1 MLKHLQ
7 VKILHSDSKLILKSK
22 VLARVNANAKSKIL
36 RESCAIIHACRN
48 TSYIFFITLFFP
60 SDLNFT
66 VQLVSK
72 RLGLWPS
79 TYDLEGA
86 SNALLRLWRVY
97 KLDLDDFI
105 DGRIL
110 NYTADQPLSTEEV
123 LAVTSYADATK
134 DDYSEMKWL
143 EALYRRLT
151 TQGGK
156 ANSTPEVVRVGRKLA
171 ASYYKV
177 RDKFLI
183 IITRIINFKV
193 FQT

>member
-7 VKILHSDSKLILKSK
+7 VKILHSGSKLILKPK
-22 VLARVNANAKSKIL
+22 VLATVNANAKSYIL
-36 RESCAIIHACRN
+36 RVNTCRN
-48 TSYIFFITLFFP
+48 TAYVLYNFIFL